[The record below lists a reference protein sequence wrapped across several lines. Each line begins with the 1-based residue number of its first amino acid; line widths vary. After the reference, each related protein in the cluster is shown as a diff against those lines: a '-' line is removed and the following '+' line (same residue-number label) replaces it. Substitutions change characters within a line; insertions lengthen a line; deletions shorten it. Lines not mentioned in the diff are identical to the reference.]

1 MVDFLTRLFK
11 GREPQPEFTEE
22 QHALD
27 YDQKKTGFEAVLGT
41 MHDLVHHAFTP
52 YAIGGSLDIYVFP
65 NHITG
70 TGFVSME
77 LLLPDGSGPA
87 PNRDGTYELIMFT
100 KRKIDSEKS
109 EITKSESSFDKMVLR
124 CRTIMTS
131 TANYGAASGQY
142 AAVLNFLDTC
152 TFPMSEDDDCEYAY
166 CFYHK
171 YADFSVGNR
180 KHHLLLIMEIFE
192 SEQDYARQEGTEKLL
207 EKLKAKGYYPYS
219 DLDREP
225 VV

>member
-11 GREPQPEFTEE
+11 GKEPQPEFTEE
-22 QHALD
+22 QHDLD
-27 YDQKKTGFEAVLGT
+27 YEQKNAGLEAILGKQY
-41 MHDLVHHAFTP
+41 DKVYHALIP
-52 YAIGGSLDIYVFP
+52 YAVGGSLDTYCFP
-65 NHITG
+65 NHIAG

-77 LLLPDGSGPA
+77 LLQPDGKGPA
-87 PNRDGTYELIMFT
+87 PNSDGTYELIMFT
-100 KRKIDSEKS
+100 RHKVDDV
-109 EITKSESSFDKMVLR
+109 ESNEWNETPFGKMVLH
-124 CRTIMTS
+124 CSNIMTV
-131 TANYGAASGQY
+131 TALYGAASGEY
-142 AAVLNFLDTC
+142 AAVLNSMETC
-152 TFPMSEDDDCEYAY
+152 TVPLPGDEDNDEYAY